1 VATVAPE
8 SPAARAGMKTG
19 DLILEVDGLGV
30 DDPNAFD
37 YRFAT
42 KPLGGTAQLDVLRSG
57 KEIRVPVVLE
67 AAPDTRRDEIVI
79 RSRSPF
85 LGAKVANVSPALADQ
100 LHLETTT
107 DGVVIVEVTE
117 GSTAGNLGFQS
128 GDLIVS
134 VNNERISNTREL
146 DRIVRAGSRLWRIT
160 IVRGG
165 QEISV
170 VLSG

>member
-1 VATVAPE
+1 VATVSPQ
-8 SPAARAGMKTG
+8 SPAARASIKTG
-19 DLILEVDGLGV
+19 DLILEVDGLSV

-42 KPLGGTAQLDVLRSG
+42 KSLGGTAELAVLRDG

-67 AAPDTRRDEIVI
+67 AAPDTRRDELVI

-85 LGAKVANVSPALADQ
+85 LGAKVANLSPALAEE
-100 LHLETTT
+100 LRLESTS
-107 DGVVIVEVTE
+107 DGVVIVEVAA
-117 GSTAGNLGFQS
+117 GSTAGSLGFQS
-128 GDLIVS
+128 GDRIVS
-134 VNNERISNTREL
+134 VNNERITNTREL
-146 DRIVRAGSRLWRIT
+146 DRIVHAGSRLWRIT